1 MSTALDQIIAYKHGE
16 IAVLKRERS
25 EQDFLNEAETQ
36 SAPREFATRLS
47 SIATTGDNALI
58 CEMKRKSPSAGE
70 ILPGAIPSE
79 IAAQYE
85 RGGAACLSVLTD
97 GPSFGGS
104 LQDFA
109 SIRAAVSL
117 PMLRKDFMVDTIQV
131 AEARAHG
138 ADAVLVIL
146 SCTDDALALDLIQAA
161 HALNMDALIE
171 THDAEEVERAI
182 ALPSSLIGINNRDLK
197 IMQTDLATSET
208 LSRLLPENIDYVSE
222 SGISQPDDISR
233 LRNTG
238 ARRFLI
244 GESLM
249 KRDDREQH
257 VQALRSAR

>member
-1 MSTALDQIIAYKHGE
+1 MSTALDQIIAYKHDE
-16 IAVLKRERS
+16 IAVLKRGRS

-36 SAPREFATRLS
+36 SAPRGFAARLS
-47 SIATTGDNALI
+47 SIAATGDNALI

-97 GPSFGGS
+97 RPSFGGS
-104 LQDFA
+104 LEDFA
-109 SIRAAVSL
+109 SIRASVSL

-138 ADAVLVIL
+138 ADAVLVIM
-146 SCTDDALALDLIQAA
+146 SCTDDTLALDLIQAA

-208 LSRLLPENIDYVSE
+208 LSRLLPESIDYVSE

-233 LRNTG
+233 LRKTG
-238 ARRFLI
+238 ALRFLI